1 MGRNEGHGKAMMMN
15 PMNAGKAPDD
25 GRDIGRKAGQS
36 DRPATTEPEERT
48 ERQTFDDGRTAERRE
63 RQKPENTEPDRNGD

>member
-1 MGRNEGHGKAMMMN
+1 MGRNEGPVKAVTMN

-25 GRDIGRKAGQS
+25 GRDIGRDKGRKTGQS
-36 DRPATTEPEERT
+36 DRPA
-48 ERQTFDDGRTAERRE
+48 TAERRE